1 MPVEAATL
9 GAFVIAVAAVVVSP
23 GPDTMIILRYALA
36 SGRRAGFAAVAGV
49 QLGLMVHTVLAVL
62 GVSLIIASSPVLF
75 KLVAVAGAA
84 YLAWLG
90 VQGFRGAAAFR
101 PDGGRPSSD
110 LARACRDAVLTN
122 LLNPKVILL
131 FLALFPNFVDA
142 GRDDVPAQLATL
154 AVVLIVVNVIWQAPH
169 GRQTP
174 ARPGAGADGML
185 APAVRVHWLADGDHG
200 FRPRKRSGRTERQN
214 VDEAIAAIVDFV
226 GGL

>member
-110 LARACRDAVLTN
+110 LAKACRDAILTN
-122 LLNPKVILL
+122 LMNPKVILL

-142 GRDDVPAQLATL
+142 GRDDVPAQLVTL
-154 AVVLIVVNVIWQAPH
+154 AVVLIVVNVIWQAPLAWAAESI
-169 GRQTP
+169 GRWLD
-174 ARPGAGADGML
+174 RPGVGLWVSRITGGVLL
-185 APAVRVHWLADGDHG
+185 A
-200 FRPRKRSGRTERQN
+200 F
-214 VDEAIAAIVDFV
+214 AA
-226 GGL
+226 LLLYRHLL

>member
-1 MPVEAATL
+1 MPIEPATL
-9 GAFVIAVAAVVVSP
+9 GAFVIAVTAVVVSP

-101 PDGGRPSSD
+101 PDGARPSSD

-142 GRDDVPAQLATL
+142 GRDDVPAQLVTL
-154 AVVLIVVNVIWQAPH
+154 AVVLIVVNVIWQAPLAWAAESI
-169 GRQTP
+169 GRWLG
-174 ARPGAGADGML
+174 RPGVGLWVSRITGGVLL
-185 APAVRVHWLADGDHG
+185 A
-200 FRPRKRSGRTERQN
+200 F
-214 VDEAIAAIVDFV
+214 AA
-226 GGL
+226 LLQYQHLL

>member
-90 VQGFRGAAAFR
+90 VQGFRGAAAFT
-101 PDGGRPSSD
+101 PGGGRPSAD
-110 LARACRDAVLTN
+110 LAKACRDAILTN

-142 GRDDVPAQLATL
+142 GRDDVPAQLVTL
-154 AVVLIVVNVIWQAPH
+154 AVVLIVVNVIWQAPLAWAAEAI
-169 GRQTP
+169 GRWLG
-174 ARPGAGADGML
+174 RPGVGLWVSRITGSVLL
-185 APAVRVHWLADGDHG
+185 A
-200 FRPRKRSGRTERQN
+200 F
-214 VDEAIAAIVDFV
+214 AA
-226 GGL
+226 LLLYQHLP

>member
-1 MPVEAATL
+1 
-9 GAFVIAVAAVVVSP
+9 
-23 GPDTMIILRYALA
+23 MIILRYALA

-90 VQGFRGAAAFR
+90 VLGFRGAAAFR

-110 LARACRDAVLTN
+110 LARACRDAILTN

-142 GRDDVPAQLATL
+142 GRDDVAAQLVTL
-154 AVVLIVVNVIWQAPH
+154 AVVLVVVNVIWQAPLAWAAESI
-169 GRQTP
+169 GRWLGH
-174 ARPGAGADGML
+174 PGVGRWVSRITGGVLL
-185 APAVRVHWLADGDHG
+185 A
-200 FRPRKRSGRTERQN
+200 F
-214 VDEAIAAIVDFV
+214 AA
-226 GGL
+226 LLLYQHLL

>member
-1 MPVEAATL
+1 MPVEPATL

-36 SGRRAGFAAVAGV
+36 SGQKAGFAAVAGV

-90 VQGFRGAAAFR
+90 VQGLRGA
-101 PDGGRPSSD
+101 GGFGPGGGGPSAD
-110 LARACRDAVLTN
+110 LTRACRDAILTN

-142 GRDDVPAQLATL
+142 GRDDVAAQLVTL
-154 AVVLIVVNVIWQAPH
+154 AVVLVVVNVIWQAPLAWAAESI
-169 GRQTP
+169 GRWLGH
-174 ARPGAGADGML
+174 PGVGRWVSRITGGVLL
-185 APAVRVHWLADGDHG
+185 A
-200 FRPRKRSGRTERQN
+200 F
-214 VDEAIAAIVDFV
+214 AA
-226 GGL
+226 LLLYQHLP